1 MDQLSLFAIGDE
13 GNTFSD
19 ICAAVGCD
27 NTMPAWPDQF
37 GQAIR
42 TYLSDNNIEKIR
54 TLSLFSGAGGLD
66 IGFSDVGFDII
77 ESVEIEEKFCETL
90 ELNSGNGKRFDNSK
104 VNCIDVREYTA
115 SHLGKIDFII
125 GLAC

>member
-13 GNTFSD
+13 GTTFSD
-19 ICAAVGCD
+19 ICAAIGCD

-42 TYLSDNNIEKIR
+42 SYLSDNNIEKIR

-90 ELNSGNGKRFDNSK
+90 ELNSGEGKRFDNSK
-104 VNCIDVREYTA
+104 VNCIDIRVTVSQSTVLYARR
-115 SHLGKIDFII
+115 
-125 GLAC
+125 

>member
-13 GNTFSD
+13 GTTFSD
-19 ICAAVGCD
+19 ICAAIGCD

-42 TYLSDNNIEKIR
+42 SYLSDNNIEKIR
-54 TLSLFSGAGGLD
+54 TLSLFFCFGGLD

-77 ESVEIEEKFCETL
+77 ESV
-90 ELNSGNGKRFDNSK
+90 
-104 VNCIDVREYTA
+104 
-115 SHLGKIDFII
+115 
-125 GLAC
+125 